1 MKVEKICFI
10 TDRYP
15 TEDYPVNTFLD
26 QLVCQIADMG
36 VKCTVIAPFSPL
48 LDRLKKNNYN
58 PPEHRV
64 KKTKNGAAINIFCPA
79 MPFVFGKKILNID
92 FHKLYCKVFSYT
104 AQKAFKKYNVDAD
117 VLYAHF
123 ILPAGFAAAD
133 MAQKYNKPYFIAYGE
148 SSISLVTNTYKIE
161 YVRQKLADIAGMIA
175 VSTKNKEELVSNG
188 VLPGE
193 KVSVFPNAIDTKSF
207 YTIDRSAVRREL
219 GISEDCFIVAF
230 VGHYIHRKGTMRL
243 SKAINLLSGVNSF
256 FIGAGEETPD
266 CQGILFSGRLPHK
279 EIVKYLN
286 AADVFVLPTLAE
298 GCCNAIVEA
307 MACGLPIISSDLPFN
322 DDILNASNAIRI
334 DPNNIA
340 EIAEAIR
347 ILKEDIQLR
356 QNLSQNAL
364 RMAESLSLEKRAKAI
379 YSFMTERI
387 GRGG

>member
-1 MKVEKICFI
+1 MRIEKICFI

-48 LDRLKKNNYN
+48 LDKLKKNNYN

-64 KKTKNGAAINIFCPA
+64 KKTKNGAAIDIFCPA

-92 FHKLYCKVFSYT
+92 FHKLYCKVFSRT
-104 AQKAFKKYNVDAD
+104 AQKAFKRYNVDAD

-123 ILPAGFAAAD
+123 VLPAGFAASDLAR
-133 MAQKYNKPYFIAYGE
+133 KYNKPYFIAYGE
-148 SSISLVTNTYKIE
+148 SSLGLVTNTYKIE

-175 VSTKNKEELVSNG
+175 VSTKNKEEIVSNG
-188 VLPGE
+188 VLSSE
-193 KVSVFPNAIDTKSF
+193 KASVFPNAIDSKSF
-207 YTIDRSAVRREL
+207 YKIDQLAVRKEL
-219 GISEDCFIVAF
+219 GIPEDSFIVAF
-230 VGHYIHRKGTMRL
+230 VGHYIHRKGTKRL
-243 SKAINLLSGVNSF
+243 SKAIDKLSGVNSF

-266 CQGILFSGRLPHK
+266 CQGILFSGRLPHEK
-279 EIVKYLN
+279 VVKYLN

-322 DDILNASNAIRI
+322 DDILNDSNAIRI
-334 DPNNIA
+334 DPNNVN
-340 EIAEAIR
+340 EIAEAIKT
-347 ILKEDIQLR
+347 LKEDVQLR
-356 QNLSQNAL
+356 QRLSQNAL
-364 RMAESLSLEKRAKAI
+364 RMAESLSLDKRAKAI
-379 YSFMTERI
+379 YSFMTEKTEC
-387 GRGG
+387 GG